1 MAQRLPLHALL
12 RRHSERADPVIPSV
26 ARDPIRGR
34 SPIQR
39 RFDAGSLLAAL
50 VRDDRERARSVACLR
65 HPDRADPVIPSE
77 CEGSCPGTFSD
88 SAAFRRRVPPRFV
101 RSGRQSACPFGCLLM
116 SSRPHRKAAR
126 GVPPKRSTRLATLRR
141 SPAMSSRANAR
152 DPAKSAARSEV
163 PRRKLLGTTR
173 EEPPSTPLSS
183 CFPTGSPP
191 RTRTC
196 LLSAGMISR

>member
-141 SPAMSSRANAR
+141 SPAYVIPSECEGSCEIGSSERGPSSQAPRDDKESPIAFPSVGAR
-152 DPAKSAARSEV
+152 LV
-163 PRRKLLGTTR
+163 PG
-173 EEPPSTPLSS
+173 
-183 CFPTGSPP
+183 
-191 RTRTC
+191 
-196 LLSAGMISR
+196 